1 MDMKNAK
8 MYIREIVNGLS
19 GEGGGVMK
27 GNENMVKNKKNQK
40 TVLVVK
46 SK

>member
-19 GEGGGVMK
+19 GEGGSVMK
-27 GNENMVKNKKNQK
+27 GNENMVKNKNKIKRQ
-40 TVLVVK
+40 
-46 SK
+46 